1 MRLIETFR
9 PGIAEAIHSGMHE
22 CGLEILVN
30 RKAGFSRQIAILG
43 ARFGSIDS
51 VVRTAPEG
59 TSAKGDHENL
69 PQGLAHFLEHELFA
83 KKSGDIGKRFARL
96 GASANAA
103 TGFTSTSYFFSCT
116 RALRENLELLGEL
129 VFDPYFC
136 PATVRKERDVIAQ
149 ELRMYEDCPDWRVY
163 TNLLGSL
170 FHRHPIR
177 FDIAG
182 TEASIES
189 ITPEVLERAY
199 RTYYHPSNLI
209 LILTGDVDP
218 DEIDGIVDSLI
229 GSRTFGDALP
239 IDRSIPH
246 EPVEAVCDHRGER
259 GDVAQPKV
267 LVGYK
272 DASPPNCG
280 RAILER
286 EVRRNLL
293 VHLLFGSSSDLYQE
307 LYDDG
312 LVDDSFGASYSIDR
326 GAGLTVLGGDT
337 DQPERLVEK
346 LREGIASAQRSGIVE
361 SDFERTRRRLLGRF
375 FFGFNSPESTAS
387 TLLSAWSKEVPVWE
401 YPDVVAATT
410 RDDMDHQLADAF
422 SEASASVSTLLPAT
436 GGAGAPTPSFESG
449 VAASRS

>member
-1 MRLIETFR
+1 MRLTQTHR
-9 PGIAEAIHSGMHE
+9 TGIAETIHSGVHE
-22 CGLEILVN
+22 SGLEILIN
-30 RKAGFSRQIAILG
+30 RKLGFSRQIAILG

-51 VVRTAPEG
+51 WMGPAP
-59 TSAKGDHENL
+59 KGASSSDAVEPL
-69 PQGLAHFLEHELFA
+69 PRGLAHFLEHELFA
-83 KKSGDIGKRFARL
+83 KKSGDISKRFARL

-116 RALRENLELLGEL
+116 HGLRDNLALLGEL

-136 PATVRKERDVIAQ
+136 ADTVRKERDVIAQ

-163 TNLLGSL
+163 MNLLGSL

-182 TEASIES
+182 TEESIAS
-189 ITPEVLERAY
+189 ITPEVLDRAY
-199 RTYYHPSNLI
+199 RTYYHPSNLM

-218 DEIDGIVDSLI
+218 EEIDDFVTALV
-229 GSRTFGDALP
+229 GSRTFGDAP
-239 IDRSIPH
+239 AIDRSIPH
-246 EPVEAVCDHRGER
+246 EPAEAVREHRDERGE
-259 GDVAQPKV
+259 VAQPKV

-272 DASPPNCG
+272 DPSPPTSG

-337 DQPERLVEK
+337 DEPERLVEK
-346 LREGIASAQRSGIVE
+346 LRCGIETARRSGVADE
-361 SDFERTRRRLLGRF
+361 DFERARRRLLGRF

-410 RDDMDHQLADAF
+410 RDDMDRQLESAF
-422 SEASASVSTLLPAT
+422 AAGSSSVSKLLPAK
-436 GGAGAPTPSFESG
+436 GGAGAPTPAFEAG
-449 VAASRS
+449 VAASRP